1 MPKIEKTKTGYRARI
16 STGERLPSG
25 GYRYI
30 SLSAATKAEVRRMI
44 ADFDENR
51 ENALS
56 ANLAGRVTL
65 AQAMDQ
71 YLDTCRA
78 AGRSPSTIRG
88 YVTMRRNG
96 FESLESKPI
105 AKISRADL
113 QSMVNDWT
121 RSGATPKTVRNKLGF
136 LSAAMKHAGIEP
148 PMQGL
153 ILPEPE
159 RKEMTI
165 PQDED
170 VQRALFYLRAHNT
183 NLYVAVVL
191 ASTLGLRR
199 GEIAALTMDDFDFDA
214 GTVTICKSLAMDER
228 GDYITKSP
236 KSRSGNRVLR
246 GLDALVVSAVRNY
259 GHQPPQT
266 ITGLTPNAIT
276 AGYDRLRAQIGF
288 PGRFHDLR
296 HYAASVM
303 AALNVPPKYAQERMG
318 HATLDM
324 LNRVYQHTLN
334 KKRDAVADA
343 IAAHNAA
350 LLGGESCQ
358 YNNYAA
364 DYDTP
369 KCKIK

>member
-1 MPKIEKTKTGYRARI
+1 MPKIEKTATGYRARV

-65 AQAMDQ
+65 AQAMDK
-71 YLDTCRA
+71 YLDTCRS

-88 YVTMRRNG
+88 YAAMRRNG
-96 FESLESKPI
+96 FEALESKPI
-105 AKISRADL
+105 AKISRAEL
-113 QSMVNDWT
+113 QSVVNDWT
-121 RSGATPKTVRNKLGF
+121 RSGATPKTVRNKIGF
-136 LSAAMKHAGIEP
+136 LSASMKHAGIEP
-148 PMQGL
+148 PTQGL
-153 ILPEPE
+153 ILPEPD

-191 ASTLGLRR
+191 AATLGLRR

-214 GTVTICKSLAMDER
+214 GTVTISKSMAMDEH
-228 GDYITKSP
+228 GEYQLKAP

-246 GLDALVVSAVRNY
+246 GLDALVVSAVRNF

-266 ITGLTPNAIT
+266 ITSMNPTVIT
-276 AGYDRLRAQIGF
+276 CAYMRVRDKLAL

-318 HATLDM
+318 HATMDM
-324 LNRVYQHTLN
+324 LNRVYQHTMD

-343 IAAHNAA
+343 IAEHNAA
-350 LLGGESCQ
+350 LLSGQSCQ
-358 YNNYAA
+358 Y
-364 DYDTP
+364 
-369 KCKIK
+369 K

>member
-1 MPKIEKTKTGYRARI
+1 MPKIEKTKTGYRARV
-16 STGERLPSG
+16 STGEKLPSG

-30 SLSAATKAEVRRMI
+30 SLSAETKAEVRRMI
-44 ADFDENR
+44 AEFDENR
-51 ENALS
+51 ENAVS
-56 ANLAGRVTL
+56 ALLAGRVTL
-65 AQAMDQ
+65 AQAMDK
-71 YLDTCRA
+71 YLDTCRS

-88 YVTMRRNG
+88 YAAMRRNG
-96 FESLESKPI
+96 FDELLDLPLSKI
-105 AKISRADL
+105 TRSHL
-113 QSMVNDWT
+113 QAMVNSWVQ
-121 RSGATPKTVRNKLGF
+121 SGATPKTVRNKLGF
-136 LSAAMKHAGIEP
+136 LSAAMKHADVEP
-148 PMQGL
+148 PMQNL
-153 ILPEPE
+153 VLPEPD

-191 ASTLGLRR
+191 AATLGLRR

-214 GTVTICKSLAMDER
+214 GTVTISKAYSMDEH
-228 GDYITKSP
+228 GEYILKAP

-246 GLDALVVSAVRNY
+246 GLDALVVSAVRSF

-266 ITGLTPNAIT
+266 ITSMTPVSIT
-276 AGYDRLRAQIGF
+276 DSYMRLCDKLNL

-324 LNRVYQHTLN
+324 LNRVYQHTMN

-343 IAAHNAA
+343 IASHNVA
-350 LLGGESCQ
+350 LLGGEICQ
-358 YNNYAA
+358 Y
-364 DYDTP
+364 
-369 KCKIK
+369 K

>member
-1 MPKIEKTKTGYRARI
+1 MPKIEKTKTGYRARV

-30 SLSAATKAEVRRMI
+30 SLSAATKAEVRRMV

-51 ENALS
+51 ESALS
-56 ANLAGRVTL
+56 ARLAGRVTL
-65 AQAMDQ
+65 SQAMDK
-71 YLDTCRA
+71 YIETCRA

-88 YVTMRRNG
+88 YAIMQKNG
-96 FESLESKPI
+96 FDALLDLPLSKI
-105 AKISRADL
+105 TRSNL
-113 QSMVNDWT
+113 QAVVNSWVQ
-121 RSGATPKTVRNKLGF
+121 SGATPKTVRNKLGF
-136 LSAAMKHAGIEP
+136 LSAAMKHADVEP
-148 PMQGL
+148 PTRKL
-153 ILPEPE
+153 ILPDAE
-159 RKEMTI
+159 RKEMII

-191 ASTLGLRR
+191 AATLGLRR

-214 GTVTICKSLAMDER
+214 GTVTISKAYSMDEH
-228 GDYITKSP
+228 GEYILKAP

-246 GLDALVVSAVRNY
+246 GLDALVVSAVRNF

-266 ITGLTPNAIT
+266 VTGMTPAGITDA
-276 AGYDRLRAQIGF
+276 YMRLRNKLNL

-324 LNRVYQHTLN
+324 LNRVYQHTMD

-350 LLGGESCQ
+350 LLSGQSCQ
-358 YNNYAA
+358 Y
-364 DYDTP
+364 
-369 KCKIK
+369 K

>member
-16 STGERLPSG
+16 STGEKLPSG

-30 SLSAATKAEVRRMI
+30 SVSGATKADVRRMI
-44 ADFDENR
+44 AEFDENR
-51 ENALS
+51 ENAVS
-56 ANLAGRVTL
+56 AHLAGRVTL
-65 AQAMDQ
+65 AQAMDA
-71 YLDTCRA
+71 YIETCRA

-88 YVTMRRNG
+88 YVVMQKNG
-96 FESLESKPI
+96 FDALLDLPLSKI
-105 AKISRADL
+105 TRSHL
-113 QSMVNDWT
+113 QAMVNSWVQ
-121 RSGATPKTVRNKLGF
+121 SGATPKTVRNKLGF
-136 LSAAMKHAGIEP
+136 LSAAMKHADVEP
-148 PMQGL
+148 PMSKL
-153 ILPEPE
+153 VLPDAE
-159 RKEMTI
+159 RKEMII

-191 ASTLGLRR
+191 AATLGLRR

-214 GTVTICKSLAMDER
+214 GTVTISKSMAMDEH
-228 GDYITKSP
+228 GEYQLKAP

-246 GLDALVVSAVRNY
+246 GLDALVVSAVRNF

-266 ITGLTPNAIT
+266 ITSMNPTVIT
-276 AGYDRLRAQIGF
+276 CAYMRVRDKLAL

-318 HATLDM
+318 HATMDM
-324 LNRVYQHTLN
+324 LNRVYQHTMD

-343 IAAHNAA
+343 IAEHNAA
-350 LLGGESCQ
+350 LLSGQSCQ
-358 YNNYAA
+358 Y
-364 DYDTP
+364 
-369 KCKIK
+369 K

>member
-1 MPKIEKTKTGYRARI
+1 M
-16 STGERLPSG
+16 
-25 GYRYI
+25 
-30 SLSAATKAEVRRMI
+30 V

-56 ANLAGRVTL
+56 AHLAGRVTL
-65 AQAMDQ
+65 SQAMDK
-71 YLDTCRA
+71 YIETCRA
-78 AGRSPSTIRG
+78 AGRSPSTVRG
-88 YVTMRRNG
+88 YVTMRKNG
-96 FESLESKPI
+96 FDALLDLPLSKI
-105 AKISRADL
+105 TRADL
-113 QSMVNDWT
+113 QAVVNSWVQ
-121 RSGATPKTVRNKLGF
+121 SGTTPKTVHNKLNF
-136 LSAAMKHAGIEP
+136 LSASMKQADVEP
-148 PMQGL
+148 PTRNL
-153 ILPEPE
+153 ILPEAE
-159 RKEMTI
+159 RKEMII

-191 ASTLGLRR
+191 AATLGLRR

-214 GTVTICKSLAMDER
+214 GTVTISKAYSMDEH
-228 GDYITKSP
+228 GEYILKAP

-246 GLDALVVSAVRNY
+246 GLDALVVSAVRNF

-266 ITGLTPNAIT
+266 VTGMTPAGITDA
-276 AGYDRLRAQIGF
+276 YMRLRDKLNL

-324 LNRVYQHTLN
+324 LNRVYQHTMD

-343 IAAHNAA
+343 IATHNAA
-350 LLGGESCQ
+350 LLSGQSCQ
-358 YNNYAA
+358 Y
-364 DYDTP
+364 
-369 KCKIK
+369 K

>member
-1 MPKIEKTKTGYRARI
+1 MK
-16 STGERLPSG
+16 S
-25 GYRYI
+25 
-30 SLSAATKAEVRRMI
+30 
-44 ADFDENR
+44 

-56 ANLAGRVTL
+56 ARLAGRVTL
-65 AQAMDQ
+65 AQAMDK
-71 YLDTCRA
+71 YLDTCRT

-88 YVTMRRNG
+88 YVAMRKNG
-96 FESLESKPI
+96 FDALLDLPLSKI
-105 AKISRADL
+105 TRSNL
-113 QSMVNDWT
+113 QAVVNSWVQ
-121 RSGATPKTVRNKLGF
+121 SGATPKTVHNKLNF
-136 LSAAMKHAGIEP
+136 LSAAMKHADVEP
-148 PMQGL
+148 PTRNL
-153 ILPEPE
+153 ILPEAE
-159 RKEMTI
+159 RKEMII

-191 ASTLGLRR
+191 AATLGLRR

-214 GTVTICKSLAMDER
+214 GTVTICKAYSMDEH
-228 GDYITKSP
+228 GEYILKAP

-246 GLDALVVSAVRNY
+246 GLDALVVSAVRNF

-266 ITGLTPNAIT
+266 VTGMTPAAISC
-276 AGYDRLRAQIGF
+276 AYADVRDKLNL

-324 LNRVYQHTLN
+324 LNRVYQHTMD

-343 IAAHNAA
+343 IATHNAA
-350 LLGGESCQ
+350 LLSGQSCQ
-358 YNNYAA
+358 Y
-364 DYDTP
+364 
-369 KCKIK
+369 K

>member
-1 MPKIEKTKTGYRARI
+1 MPKIEKTATGYRARV
-16 STGERLPSG
+16 STGEKLPSG

-30 SLSAATKAEVRRMI
+30 SLSAATKADVRRMI
-44 ADFDENR
+44 AEFDENR

-65 AQAMDQ
+65 AQAMDK

-78 AGRSPSTIRG
+78 AGRSPATIRG
-88 YVTMRRNG
+88 YAAMRRNG
-96 FESLESKPI
+96 FESLESKPLARI
-105 AKISRADL
+105 TRADL
-113 QSMVNDWT
+113 QSIVNDWT
-121 RSGATPKTVRNKLGF
+121 RTGATPKTVRNKLSF
-136 LSAAMKHAGIEP
+136 LSAVMKHADVEP
-148 PMQGL
+148 PMQNL
-153 ILPEPE
+153 VLPEPE

-170 VQRALFYLRAHNT
+170 VQRALFYLRAHNP

-191 ASTLGLRR
+191 AATLGLRR

-214 GTVTICKSLAMDER
+214 GTVTINKALSMDEN
-228 GDYITKSP
+228 GVYQLKAP
-236 KSRSGNRVLR
+236 KSRSGNRILR
-246 GLDALVVSAVRNY
+246 GLDTLVISAVRSF

-266 ITGLTPNAIT
+266 ITSMTPAAISC
-276 AGYDRLRAQIGF
+276 AYADVCAKLNL

-324 LNRVYQHTLN
+324 LNRVYQHTMD

-343 IAAHNAA
+343 IASHNAA
-350 LLGGESCQ
+350 LLGGKSCQ
-358 YNNYAA
+358 Y
-364 DYDTP
+364 
-369 KCKIK
+369 K

>member
-1 MPKIEKTKTGYRARI
+1 MPKIEKTANGYRARV

-30 SLSAATKAEVRRMI
+30 SVSGATKADVRRMI
-44 ADFDENR
+44 AEFDENR

-65 AQAMDQ
+65 AQAMDK
-71 YLDTCRA
+71 YLDTCRS

-88 YVTMRRNG
+88 YAGMRRNG
-96 FESLESKPI
+96 FDALEAKPI
-105 AKISRADL
+105 AKISRAEL
-113 QSMVNDWT
+113 QSVVNDWT

-136 LSAAMKHAGIEP
+136 LSASMKHAGIEP
-148 PMQGL
+148 PTQGL
-153 ILPEPE
+153 ILPEPD

-183 NLYVAVVL
+183 NLYIAVVL
-191 ASTLGLRR
+191 AATLGLRR

-214 GTVTICKSLAMDER
+214 GTVTINKSLAMDEC
-228 GDYITKSP
+228 GDYVTKAP

-246 GLDALVVSAVRNY
+246 GLDALVVSAVRNF

-266 ITGLTPNAIT
+266 ITGMTPASIT
-276 AGYDRLRAQIGF
+276 DSYMRLCDKLNL

-324 LNRVYQHTLN
+324 LNRVYQHTMS

-343 IAAHNAA
+343 IASHNAA
-350 LLGGESCQ
+350 LLGGKSCQ
-358 YNNYAA
+358 YNYAA
-364 DYDTP
+364 NYDAA
-369 KCKIK
+369 K

>member
-1 MPKIEKTKTGYRARI
+1 MPKIEKTKTGYRARV

-65 AQAMDQ
+65 AQAMDK

-78 AGRSPSTIRG
+78 AGRSPATIRG

-96 FESLESKPI
+96 FETLETKPI
-105 AKISRADL
+105 VKISRADI

-121 RSGATPKTVRNKLGF
+121 RSGATPKTVRNKLSF

-153 ILPEPE
+153 ILPEPD

-191 ASTLGLRR
+191 AATLGLRR

-214 GTVTICKSLAMDER
+214 GTVTISKSLAMDER
-228 GDYITKSP
+228 GDYITKAP

-246 GLDALVVSAVRNY
+246 GLDALVVSAVRSY

-266 ITGLTPNAIT
+266 ITGLTPAAISC
-276 AGYDRLRAQIGF
+276 AYADVCAKLNL

-324 LNRVYQHTLN
+324 LNRVYQHTMD

-343 IAAHNAA
+343 IASHNVA
-350 LLGGESCQ
+350 LLGGEVCQ
-358 YNNYAA
+358 Y
-364 DYDTP
+364 
-369 KCKIK
+369 K

>member
-16 STGERLPSG
+16 STGEKLPSG

-30 SLSAATKAEVRRMI
+30 SVSGATKADVRRMI
-44 ADFDENR
+44 AEFDENR

-65 AQAMDQ
+65 AQAMDK
-71 YLDTCRA
+71 YLDTCRS

-88 YVTMRRNG
+88 YAAMRRNG

-121 RSGATPKTVRNKLGF
+121 RSGATPKTIRNRLGF
-136 LSAAMKHAGIEP
+136 LSAAMKHADVEP
-148 PMQGL
+148 PMRKL
-153 ILPEPE
+153 ILPDAE

-183 NLYVAVVL
+183 NLYIAVVL
-191 ASTLGLRR
+191 AATLGLRR

-214 GTVTICKSLAMDER
+214 GTVTISKAYTMDEN
-228 GDYITKSP
+228 GEYILKAP

-246 GLDALVVSAVRNY
+246 GLDALVVSAVRNF

-266 ITGLTPNAIT
+266 ITSMNPTVIT
-276 AGYDRLRAQIGF
+276 CAYMRVRDKLAL

-318 HATLDM
+318 HATMDM
-324 LNRVYQHTLN
+324 LNRVYQHVMD

-343 IAAHNAA
+343 IAEHNAA
-350 LLGGESCQ
+350 LLSGKSCQ
-358 YNNYAA
+358 Y
-364 DYDTP
+364 
-369 KCKIK
+369 K